1 MIEVTG
7 VAEIILHEESN
18 VRSLKRRAKTFQM
31 EIIEKL
37 PGYNHYRV
45 RYRIQIKE
53 IYYFRWLE
61 DYYSIVKP
69 RIEEKIPGVV
79 TLIQQYSVERV

>member
-7 VAEIILHEESN
+7 VAEIILHDASN
-18 VRSLKRRAKTFQM
+18 VRTLQRRAKAFQM
-31 EIIEKL
+31 EIIEDL

-45 RYRIQIKE
+45 RYRIQLKE

-69 RIEEKIPGVV
+69 RIEEKVPGVV
-79 TLIQQYSVERV
+79 TLIQHYSVERI